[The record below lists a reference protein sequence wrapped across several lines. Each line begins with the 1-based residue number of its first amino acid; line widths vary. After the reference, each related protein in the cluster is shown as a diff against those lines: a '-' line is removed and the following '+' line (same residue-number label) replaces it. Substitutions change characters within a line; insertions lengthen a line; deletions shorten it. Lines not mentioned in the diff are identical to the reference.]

1 MEPESLRQAILEEL
15 ERQDATDPEQAV
27 EVMAV
32 RQTVGALQADFE
44 RALAELT
51 DRERVGLVV
60 GKIYVR
66 RNL

>member
-1 MEPESLRQAILEEL
+1 MEQESLRQAILEEL

-27 EVMAV
+27 DVMAV

-44 RALAELT
+44 RALAELA

-60 GKIYVR
+60 GKLYVR